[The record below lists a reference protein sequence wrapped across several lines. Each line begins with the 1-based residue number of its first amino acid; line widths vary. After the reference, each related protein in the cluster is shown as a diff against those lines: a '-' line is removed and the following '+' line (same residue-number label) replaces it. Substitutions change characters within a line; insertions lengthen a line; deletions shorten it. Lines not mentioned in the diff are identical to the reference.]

1 MKTGVS
7 TNFDNRGK
15 YNYPYECNSC
25 EKGFLKEETYKRH
38 ILTDHAGLKPFKCTI
53 CSTEFSAKKALK
65 VHMASFHE
73 NKTEETKVLR
83 HPKKIKGLL
92 KELKGKVLS
101 KKSKKAPSQLPSISQ
116 RESNQLPLKFFIDE

>member
-1 MKTGVS
+1 MKTGLS
-7 TNFDNRGK
+7 TNFYNRGK

-38 ILTDHAGLKPFKCTI
+38 ILTDHAGLKPFKCAI
-53 CSTEFSAKKALK
+53 CSTELSAKKALK

-83 HPKKIKGLL
+83 KVKGLL
-92 KELKGKVLS
+92 KDLKAKVLP
-101 KKSKKAPSQLPSISQ
+101 KKSKKAPSQLPSNSQ
-116 RESNQLPLKFFIDE
+116 LASNQIPLKFLIDE